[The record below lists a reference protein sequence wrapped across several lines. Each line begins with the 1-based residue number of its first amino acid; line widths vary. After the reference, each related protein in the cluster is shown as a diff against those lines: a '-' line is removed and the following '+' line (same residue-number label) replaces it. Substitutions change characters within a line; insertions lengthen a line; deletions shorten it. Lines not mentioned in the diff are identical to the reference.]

1 MIDREEFE
9 QKRDSF
15 AIRLKKHKSKFAD
28 LESLREEFIRRFP
41 MEQLAKLPLEQYVV
55 GRQKKTTFCYWLET
69 RLRELGS
76 IKGGTTAGSKFG
88 IYFGRTKQD
97 SRTMYRFPPKYGT
110 SVDGAYDTIKQAI
123 VDLLAAGEKKDFQAI
138 QNNLLAP
145 MFKGKIL
152 STYYPD
158 KYLNVFSER
167 FLKYYLIRLGFPVS
181 ESEEE
186 SPILLGQRLLDFKN
200 KDKVMSQWSNIEY
213 GFFLWNKYGDPENPS
228 EASSAPDTDPTINLP
243 ALSQVRPVEIKGD
256 LVDFIRDTSSEKGEK
271 AVHPITRKR
280 DYVKEAKKN
289 TITGNRGE
297 EIVLKLEK
305 DMLRMAGKHEL
316 AKKVTRISEQSDTYG
331 YDIHSYTPDGRDKY
345 IEVKATRSPYT
356 PNPSFIISANEFA
369 QGCELK
375 EQYYICW
382 VFSAASI
389 QPQYKYIQNP
399 FGNPDMF
406 SIEPRLYVVG
416 YKFA

>member
-9 QKRDSF
+9 QKRDGF
-15 AIRLKKHKSKFAD
+15 AIWLKKHKSKFAD
-28 LESLREEFIRRFP
+28 LESLREEFVRRFAP
-41 MEQLAKLPLEQYVV
+41 EKLATLPLDQYVV

-88 IYFGRTKQD
+88 IYFGKTKQD
-97 SRTMYRFPPKYGT
+97 SRTMYRFPPKYGA
-110 SVDGAYDTIKQAI
+110 SIDEAYDTIRRSM
-123 VDLLAAGEKKDFQAI
+123 VDLLAAGETKDFQAI

-152 STYYPD
+152 STFYPD

-181 ESEEE
+181 ESEDE

-200 KDKVMSQWSNIEY
+200 KDEVMSQWSNIEY
-213 GFFLWNKYGDPENPS
+213 GFFLWNKYGDPENPN
-228 EASSAPDTDPTINLP
+228 EAGSDPDTDPTINLP
-243 ALSQVRPVEIKGD
+243 PLPQVRSVEIKDD
-256 LVDFIRDTSSEKGEK
+256 LVDFNKDTSREKGEK
-271 AVHPITRKR
+271 VVRPDTRKR

-297 EIVLKLEK
+297 EIVLKLER

-316 AKKVTRISEQSDTYG
+316 AKKVTRISEQSDAYG
-331 YDIHSYTPDGRDKY
+331 YDIHSYTPDGLDKY
-345 IEVKATRSPYT
+345 IEVKATRSPYS
-356 PNPSFIISANEFA
+356 PNPSFIISANELA
-369 QGCELK
+369 QGRELK
-375 EQYYICW
+375 ERYYICW
-382 VFSAASI
+382 VFSAASK
-389 QPQYKYIQNP
+389 QPQYKYIQSP
-399 FGNPDMF
+399 FGNPDKF
-406 SIEPRLYVVG
+406 SLEPRSYVVG
-416 YKFA
+416 YKFE

>member
-1 MIDREEFE
+1 MIGREEFE

-15 AIRLKKHKSKFAD
+15 AVWLKKQNSMFAE
-28 LESLREEFIRRFP
+28 LESLREEFVRRFP
-41 MEQLAKLPLEQYVV
+41 LEKLATLPLDQYVV
-55 GRQKKTTFCYWLET
+55 GKQKKNTYCYWLET
-69 RLRELGS
+69 RLREIGS

-88 IYFGRTKQD
+88 IYFGKTKQD
-97 SRTMYRFPPKYGT
+97 SRMMYRFPPKYGT

-138 QNNLLAP
+138 QSNLLAP

-186 SPILLGQRLLDFKN
+186 SPIRLGQRLLDFKN
-200 KDKVMSQWSNIEY
+200 KDEVMSQWSNIEY
-213 GFFLWNKYGDPENPS
+213 GFFLWNKYGDPENS
-228 EASSAPDTDPTINLP
+228 NEAGSDPDLDPTINLP
-243 ALSQVRPVEIKGD
+243 SLPQVKPVEIKGD
-256 LVDFIRDTSSEKGEK
+256 LVNFNRDTSSEK
-271 AVHPITRKR
+271 AVRPNTRKR

-297 EIVLKLEK
+297 EIVLKLER
-305 DMLRMAGKHEL
+305 DMLRIAGKPEL
-316 AKKVTRISEQSDTYG
+316 AKKVTRISEQSDSYG
-331 YDIHSYTPDGRDKY
+331 YDIHSYTSDGRDKY

-356 PNPSFIISANEFA
+356 PNPSFIISANEFTK
-369 QGCELK
+369 GCVLK

-382 VFSAASI
+382 VFSAASK

-399 FGNPDMF
+399 FGNPEMF
-406 SIEPRLYVVG
+406 SKEPMSYVVG
-416 YKFA
+416 YRFE